1 RTRWHVDGGALSFG
15 CNRDAHHHDA
25 HLHADPT
32 RVNGAMATIADLLAA
47 LESIAPLSLA
57 AEWDNV
63 GLLLGD
69 PAAPVERVMTCL
81 TVTPDSVAE
90 AIETRVQLIVS
101 HHPIF
106 FRPTKRLTPAT
117 AEGRM
122 VLNLIQAA

>member
-1 RTRWHVDGGALSFG
+1 MLTVANVIS
-15 CNRDAHHHDA
+15 
-25 HLHADPT
+25 
-32 RVNGAMATIADLLAA
+32 A

-69 PAAPVERVMTCL
+69 AAAPVERVMTCL

-90 AIETRVQLIVS
+90 AIESQVHLIVS

-106 FRPTKRLTPAT
+106 FRPAKRLTTAT

-122 VLNLIQAA
+122 LLNLVQAGIAVYSAHTAFDNCV